1 MKKVRN
7 KKTGLVHTV
16 PDDHWSL
23 KHPDYE
29 EVKEEPK
36 KKDKKK

>member
-16 PDDHWSL
+16 PDGHWSL
-23 KHPDYE
+23 KHEDYE
-29 EVKEEPK
+29 EVKEEAK
-36 KKDKKK
+36 KKAAK

>member
-16 PDDHWSL
+16 PDAHWSL
-23 KHPDYE
+23 RHEDYE
-29 EVKEEPK
+29 EVKEAKKEPK
-36 KKDKKK
+36 KK